1 MLHNSFFV
9 FTIGKTGKKGNDGA
23 QGPPG
28 QTGEKGDKGN
38 GVSGVNYV
46 RWGRIECPGNAT
58 LVYSGMMGGENHNH
72 QGGGANYLCLPRKPK
87 YDKYDDGNQNSGY
100 MFGTEY
106 EINDYSGSV
115 LKSNL
120 HDHEVPCAVCF
131 VKSRGSML
139 MIPAQNDCP
148 YGWTEEYHGYLMTAY
163 YDHANQKDY
172 VCVDKDPDYILGTK
186 ESKDGALLY
195 HVEGQCGSL
204 PCLPYVNHREL
215 TCAVCTK

>member
-1 MLHNSFFV
+1 M
-9 FTIGKTGKKGNDGA
+9 
-23 QGPPG
+23 
-28 QTGEKGDKGN
+28 E
-38 GVSGVNYV
+38 VSLLKMKVQIYL
-46 RWGRIECPGNAT
+46 T
-58 LVYSGMMGGENHNH
+58 HFLGMMGGENHNH
-72 QGGGANYLCLPRKPK
+72 QGGGANYLCLPPKPK
-87 YDKYDDGNQNSGY
+87 YDKYNDGNQNSGY
-100 MFGTEY
+100 VYGTEY

-120 HDHEVPCAVCF
+120 HDHDAPCAVCF

-172 VCVDKDPDYILGTK
+172 VCVDKDPEYVLGSK

>member
-1 MLHNSFFV
+1 M
-9 FTIGKTGKKGNDGA
+9 
-23 QGPPG
+23 
-28 QTGEKGDKGN
+28 E
-38 GVSGVNYV
+38 VSLLKMQVQIYL
-46 RWGRIECPGNAT
+46 T
-58 LVYSGMMGGENHNH
+58 HFLGMMGGENHNH
-72 QGGGANYLCLPRKPK
+72 QGGGANYLCLPPKPK
-87 YDKYDDGNQNSGY
+87 YDKYNDGNQNSGY
-100 MFGTEY
+100 VYGTEY

-120 HDHEVPCAVCF
+120 HDHEAPCAVCF
-131 VKSRGSML
+131 VKSRGSLL

-148 YGWTEEYHGYLMTAY
+148 SGWTEEYHGYLMTAY

-172 VCVDKDPDYILGTK
+172 VCVDKDPEYVLGSQ